1 MRVKEVRVRRA
12 QLALSSLKVGLTWIA
27 ESEVY
32 LDEREVRAELN
43 GSLLDFRFGLI
54 NNSE

>member
-1 MRVKEVRVRRA
+1 MKEVRVRRA